1 MSTPPYLTP
10 TQILLVNKSTVLS
23 TNDVR
28 LINIAMST
36 ALADFCYAWGIQPAM
51 TYFPINALTLP
62 VMNPAAKTH
71 TLTIS
76 DLTDVPG
83 AYGYHSDVSGVAIAK
98 VFAKSILNGGG
109 GILHSN
115 TSSLSVAQVISHEI
129 FEMLANTICNTWW
142 VTPSGASLYA
152 GEVCDPVQ
160 GNTFSVTV
168 EGKQV
173 SLSDYILPAWSLPG
187 SKSGPYNKANTLTA
201 PFTVARN
208 GYCIRVNMKS
218 ATVSYVFG
226 AEVPPSV
233 QETQVTDLRNDVRF
247 AGLAIGN

>member
-1 MSTPPYLTP
+1 MSRPPYLSP
-10 TQILLVNKSTVLS
+10 TQILLVNNSTVVS

-28 LINIAMST
+28 TINAAMNIAI
-36 ALADFCYAWGIQPAM
+36 AEFCYAWGIHPAI
-51 TYFPINALTLP
+51 TYFPINSLTLP
-62 VMNPAAKTH
+62 AMNPAAKTY
-71 TLTIS
+71 TVTIS

-83 AYGYHSDVSGVAIAK
+83 SYGYHSDVSGAAFAK
-98 VFAKSILNGGG
+98 VFAKTILDNGG
-109 GILHSN
+109 GILHSA

-173 SLSDYILPAWSLPG
+173 SLSDYILPAWALPG
-187 SKSGPYNKANTLTA
+187 SKTGPYNQANTLTA
-201 PFTVARN
+201 PFTLAKG
-208 GYCIRVNMKS
+208 GYCIRVNMKA

-226 AEVPPSV
+226 SEVPSSI
-233 QETQVTDLRNDVRF
+233 QDSQFTKLKNDVRF
-247 AGLAIGN
+247 AGLAVEQ